1 MSYVICPLS
10 YVYVLC
16 LYLHEMKIFK
26 FGGASV
32 KDAESVRNVASI
44 IRRFPEE
51 NIVIIVSAMGKMTN
65 ALEVITQKCFDGE
78 DISKEIES
86 LRDYHQTIINDL
98 NIRVKLEYFIDLII
112 QNSEANKHLSF
123 PLYYDQIVSIGEL
136 ISSSILS
143 TYLNSVSLINEWVD
157 VRDLIKTDDSW
168 RAASVDWEI
177 TSAQI
182 INSIPEKLKDSHIVT
197 QGFLGRSNFDFTT
210 TLGREGS
217 DYTGAIFAHILDAEG
232 LWIWKDVPGVLNAD
246 PKLFPDA
253 IKVPELTYYEAIE
266 MTYYGASVIH
276 PKTIQPL
283 QQKLIP
289 LYVKSFLDPDLQ
301 GTVIQ
306 TNDKYIDYPPVVMYK
321 KNQTL
326 ISIVPSLTSF
336 VGEMQMANIY
346 SIFMKHKLKI
356 NVIQIAAQSVSIVVD
371 HNKYIIE
378 PVINELKEFYSD
390 VALKENDD
398 LELLTVRHYNAHIL
412 LKLTENK
419 KVVLE
424 QQTRSTVQF
433 LYE

>member
-1 MSYVICPLS
+1 
-10 YVYVLC
+10 
-16 LYLHEMKIFK
+16 MKIFK

-78 DISKEIES
+78 DVSKEIES

-143 TYLNSVSLINEWVD
+143 TYLNSVSLINEWAD

-210 TLGREGS
+210 TIRKRLGSRR
-217 DYTGAIFAHILDAEG
+217 F
-232 LWIWKDVPGVLNAD
+232 N
-246 PKLFPDA
+246 
-253 IKVPELTYYEAIE
+253 
-266 MTYYGASVIH
+266 
-276 PKTIQPL
+276 
-283 QQKLIP
+283 
-289 LYVKSFLDPDLQ
+289 
-301 GTVIQ
+301 
-306 TNDKYIDYPPVVMYK
+306 
-321 KNQTL
+321 
-326 ISIVPSLTSF
+326 SLC
-336 VGEMQMANIY
+336 V
-346 SIFMKHKLKI
+346 
-356 NVIQIAAQSVSIVVD
+356 
-371 HNKYIIE
+371 
-378 PVINELKEFYSD
+378 
-390 VALKENDD
+390 
-398 LELLTVRHYNAHIL
+398 
-412 LKLTENK
+412 
-419 KVVLE
+419 
-424 QQTRSTVQF
+424 
-433 LYE
+433 